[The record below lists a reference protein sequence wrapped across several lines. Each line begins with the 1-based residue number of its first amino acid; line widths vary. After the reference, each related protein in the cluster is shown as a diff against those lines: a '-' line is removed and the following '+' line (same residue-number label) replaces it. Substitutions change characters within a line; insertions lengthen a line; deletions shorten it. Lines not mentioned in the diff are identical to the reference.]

1 LYPWN
6 DEMKVQP
13 IQRLPKPLEPDF
25 AWRRERGSD
34 AFTLIELLVVI
45 AIIAIL
51 AALMLPSL
59 AQAKSAARS
68 VACKNNI
75 RQYGIALDSYVGDR
89 GHYPVYNF
97 DPTDAEGK
105 SQLYWHDR
113 LLPYIGVDW
122 AERAPLTCSDYNGTI
137 LPGNDAAVAL
147 GSYGYNAFGVKLGY
161 SSLGLGGTFSH
172 TLISGDLDEA
182 QSEGSR
188 ISDGDVRSS
197 ANMIAVGD
205 ATLIWMT
212 KPMIKILY
220 GQEGVEGAS
229 GMAHLDINYRNF
241 VQRKAYPLSNN
252 IIDATMA
259 RHGGR
264 YNITFCDGHVEAV
277 DRKQLHDRNYRALR
291 RWNNDNKPHY
301 DLLSNYQSWR

>member
-1 LYPWN
+1 
-6 DEMKVQP
+6 MIIQAT
-13 IQRLPKPLEPDF
+13 QRLAKRPE
-25 AWRRERGSD
+25 RRPTGRKEGRQA

-68 VACKNNI
+68 VACKNNL
-75 RQYGIALDSYVGDR
+75 RQYGIALSSYVGDR

-97 DPTDAEGK
+97 DPTDTEGEN
-105 SQLYWHDR
+105 QEYWHER
-113 LLPYIGVDW
+113 LLPYIGADW
-122 AERAPLTCSDYNGTI
+122 AGNAPFTCSDYKGGT
-137 LPGNDAAVAL
+137 LSGNDNAVAL

-172 TLISGDLDEA
+172 TLITGDLSEVPA
-182 QSEGSR
+182 EGSK

-197 ANMIAVGD
+197 ANMIAIGD
-205 ATLIWMT
+205 ATLIWLT
-212 KPMIKILY
+212 KPMIKMLY
-220 GQEGVEGAS
+220 GQDGEEGAS

-241 VQRKAYPLSNN
+241 VQRKAYPLSGK
-252 IIDATMA
+252 IIDATEA

-277 DRKQLHDRNYRALR
+277 DRKRLHERSFRALR

-301 DLLSNYQSWR
+301 DLLSEYQSWR

>member
-1 LYPWN
+1 
-6 DEMKVQP
+6 MKTQATQYSVKRSGS
-13 IQRLPKPLEPDF
+13 RLWLG
-25 AWRRERGSD
+25 REGGGA

-59 AQAKSAARS
+59 FQAKSAARS
-68 VACKNNI
+68 MACKNNL
-75 RQYGIALDSYVGDR
+75 RQYGIALSSYVGDQ

-105 SQLYWHDR
+105 TQEYWHDR
-113 LLPYIGVDW
+113 LLPYIGADW
-122 AERAPLTCSDYNGTI
+122 AEKSPFKCSDYNGVT
-137 LPGNDAAVAL
+137 LLGNDNAVAL

-172 TLISGDLDEA
+172 TLISGDLDDVP
-182 QSEGSR
+182 SEGSR
-188 ISDGDVRSS
+188 ISDGDVRST

-212 KPMIKILY
+212 KPMVKILY
-220 GQEGVEGAS
+220 GEDGVDGAS

-241 VQRKAYPLSNN
+241 VQRKAYPLSSK
-252 IIDATMA
+252 IIDATKT
-259 RHGGR
+259 RHGGQ
-264 YNITFCDGHVEAV
+264 YNISFCDGHVEALN
-277 DRKQLHDRNYRALR
+277 RTRLHERSFRALR
-291 RWNNDNKPHY
+291 RWNNDNRPHR

>member
-1 LYPWN
+1 
-6 DEMKVQP
+6 MKTQATQYSVKRSGS
-13 IQRLPKPLEPDF
+13 RLWLG
-25 AWRRERGSD
+25 REGGGA

-59 AQAKSAARS
+59 FQAKSAARS
-68 VACKNNI
+68 MACKNNL
-75 RQYGIALDSYVGDR
+75 RQYGIALSSYVGDQ

-105 SQLYWHDR
+105 TQEYWHDR
-113 LLPYIGVDW
+113 LLPYIGADW
-122 AERAPLTCSDYNGTI
+122 AEKSPFKCSDYNGVT
-137 LPGNDAAVAL
+137 LLGNDNAVAL

-172 TLISGDLDEA
+172 TLISGDLDEVP
-182 QSEGSR
+182 SEGSR
-188 ISDGDVRSS
+188 ISDGDVRST

-212 KPMIKILY
+212 KPMVKILY
-220 GQEGVEGAS
+220 GEDGVDGAS

-241 VQRKAYPLSNN
+241 VQRKAYPLSNK
-252 IIDATMA
+252 IIDATEA
-259 RHGGR
+259 RHGGQ
-264 YNITFCDGHVEAV
+264 YNISFCDGHVEALN
-277 DRKQLHDRNYRALR
+277 RTRLHERSFRALR
-291 RWNNDNKPHY
+291 RWNNDNRHHR

>member
-1 LYPWN
+1 
-6 DEMKVQP
+6 MKTQATQYSVKRSGS
-13 IQRLPKPLEPDF
+13 RLWLG
-25 AWRRERGSD
+25 REGGGA

-59 AQAKSAARS
+59 FQAKSAARS
-68 VACKNNI
+68 MACKNNL
-75 RQYGIALDSYVGDR
+75 RQYGIALSSYVGDQ

-105 SQLYWHDR
+105 TQEYWHDR
-113 LLPYIGVDW
+113 LLPYIGADW
-122 AERAPLTCSDYNGTI
+122 AEKSPFKCSDYNGVT
-137 LPGNDAAVAL
+137 LLGNDNAVAL

-172 TLISGDLDEA
+172 TLISGDLDDVP
-182 QSEGSR
+182 SEGSR
-188 ISDGDVRSS
+188 ISDGDVRST

-212 KPMIKILY
+212 KPMVKILY
-220 GQEGVEGAS
+220 GEDGVDGAS

-241 VQRKAYPLSNN
+241 VQRKAYPLSSK
-252 IIDATMA
+252 IIDATKT
-259 RHGGR
+259 RHGGQ
-264 YNITFCDGHVEAV
+264 YNISFCDGHVEALN
-277 DRKQLHDRNYRALR
+277 RTRLHERSFRALR
-291 RWNNDNKPHY
+291 RWNNDNRHHR